1 MRELSV
7 ASAADSFRFLLLEDA
22 FSTST
27 EGFRRHI
34 WEKRTRRLRVEQN
47 QRDRNGIFRRYAK
60 RRIALW
66 YAGLPISRTPRASE
80 VEAPTYHIS
89 VTTEH
94 F

>member
-34 WEKRTRRLRVEQN
+34 WEKRTRRLRVEQKSKGPQWN
-47 QRDRNGIFRRYAK
+47 VPTLRDKVRC
-60 RRIALW
+60 ALVC
-66 YAGLPISRTPRASE
+66 GLADFTLSE
-80 VEAPTYHIS
+80 GQ
-89 VTTEH
+89 
-94 F
+94 